1 MNARARRLVTFL
13 GIVTSLSEKQ
23 SLNASSS
30 ISSTPEPITRLVRLL
45 QPSNAFCSMMATL
58 LGITMLLMVA
68 ANESLKRLNAE
79 ASIKTTWYSTSPK
92 DTFAGILRVLP

>member
-1 MNARARRLVTFL
+1 
-13 GIVTSLSEKQ
+13 
-23 SLNASSS
+23 
-30 ISSTPEPITRLVRLL
+30 
-45 QPSNAFCSMMATL
+45 MMLTL

-79 ASIKTTWYSTSPK
+79 ASIKTTGYSASPT